1 MGRSGVGESKTVLH
15 DRRIECAAIDRLVGT
30 ARTGQSGVLVAR
42 GEAGAGKS
50 ALLGYASEAA
60 SGFRVARACGVESE
74 MELAFAGL
82 QQLCAPLLDGLE
94 RLPPPQRDAIETAF
108 ALSRGSPPDR
118 FFMGLAVLSLLA
130 DAARERPLLC
140 VIDDAQWLDGVS
152 TQALAFVARRLQ
164 AESVLLVFATRN
176 TLERDELSGLPELT
190 VEGLPDAD
198 ARMLLAAT
206 IPGLLDE
213 RVTDRIVAETRG
225 NPLALLELPRGL
237 ALVELAGGFGFP
249 DTLPLAGQIEESF
262 RRRVERLPSQTQQ
275 LLLLAVAEPTGD
287 AALLWRASA
296 FLGIGVGASACG
308 GAVREGELCRVVEA
322 TRHKVAVVYE
332 ARLYGVC
339 QRHTEHQIA
348 PAAARVVGRC
358 QRHAKVVRRMA
369 GLGRGRE
376 VVHEIDVSH

>member
-1 MGRSGVGESKTVLH
+1 
-15 DRRIECAAIDRLVGT
+15 
-30 ARTGQSGVLVAR
+30 
-42 GEAGAGKS
+42 
-50 ALLGYASEAA
+50 
-60 SGFRVARACGVESE
+60 
-74 MELAFAGL
+74 
-82 QQLCAPLLDGLE
+82 
-94 RLPPPQRDAIETAF
+94 
-108 ALSRGSPPDR
+108 
-118 FFMGLAVLSLLA
+118 MGLAVLSLLA

-140 VIDDAQWLDGVS
+140 VIDDAQWLDAVS
-152 TQALAFVARRLQ
+152 TQVLAFVARRLQ

-198 ARMLLAAT
+198 AWMLLAAS
-206 IPGLLDE
+206 IPGVLDQ

-296 FLGIGVGASACG
+296 FLGIGVGASAPAEADG
-308 GAVREGELCRVVEA
+308 LLEVEA
-322 TRHKVAVVYE
+322 DVRFRHPLVRSAVYRTASLEDRRSVHRALAEATDGQVDPDRRAWHRAQATLEPDDEVAAE
-332 ARLYGVC
+332 LERSAGRAQARGDGGGGGFPGTCYRANG
-339 QRHTEHQIA
+339 RSGA
-348 PAAARVVGRC
+348 PG
-358 QRHAKVVRRMA
+358 
-369 GLGRGRE
+369 
-376 VVHEIDVSH
+376 